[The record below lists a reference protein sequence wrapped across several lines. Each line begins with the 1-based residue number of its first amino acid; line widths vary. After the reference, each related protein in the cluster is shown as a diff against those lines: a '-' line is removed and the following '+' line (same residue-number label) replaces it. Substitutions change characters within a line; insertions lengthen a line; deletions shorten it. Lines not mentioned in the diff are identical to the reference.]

1 MSDELESLIAD
12 CKSIYVEK
20 DFESRWARVEMYHQI
35 GERIKQSKIYKRDGS
50 KIFVTVTQNT
60 GIKERNLY
68 RAVQFVE
75 MFPDLNKLP
84 EGKNVSWHKICNDYL
99 PKPTDKEEPEMCTCP
114 TCGREHKKVT
124 L

>member
-1 MSDELESLIAD
+1 MNDELESLIAD

-35 GERIKQSKIYKRDGS
+35 GERIKQSQVYKCDGS
-50 KIFVTVTQNT
+50 KIFVTVTKNT

-99 PKPTDKEEPEMCTCP
+99 PKPTDKEEPEMCTCL